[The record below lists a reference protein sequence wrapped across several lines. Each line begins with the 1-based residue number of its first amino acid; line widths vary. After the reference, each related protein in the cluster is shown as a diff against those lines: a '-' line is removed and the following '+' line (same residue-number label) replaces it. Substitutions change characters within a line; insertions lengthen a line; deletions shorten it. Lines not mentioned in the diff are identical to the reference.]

1 MKLLMMSSTALK
13 MIVGSDG
20 SGRLFAATCGGDDD
34 EDDGNWGLGDAT
46 VVVDEV

>member
-20 SGRLFAATCGGDDD
+20 SGRLFAAACGGD
-34 EDDGNWGLGDAT
+34 DDGNWGLGDVT
-46 VVVDEV
+46 VVVDKV